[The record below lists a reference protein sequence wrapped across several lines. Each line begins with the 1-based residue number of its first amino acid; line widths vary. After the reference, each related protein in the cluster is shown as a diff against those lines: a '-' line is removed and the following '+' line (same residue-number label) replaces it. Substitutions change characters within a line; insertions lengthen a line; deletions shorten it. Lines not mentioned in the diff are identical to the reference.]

1 VITIEDA
8 LCVLDRVFEQDRLT
22 HLQEVVFRCAW
33 EGLTYEQIATS
44 EDYDPDYIKLVGAQ
58 LWQLLSDRLGQ
69 RVTKSNFRVV
79 LRQYTQSKQTQLKP
93 SEFPTSQALID
104 WGEAVDVSGFCG
116 RVEELAALDRAL
128 TEEQCRFV
136 SILGM
141 GGIGKTALSVKLA
154 QQVQAKF
161 EAVIWRSLQDA
172 PPLDVI
178 LSDWIPFLSRQQE
191 TELPDTVDGKLA
203 RLMYYL
209 RSSRCLLILDNVES
223 ILEIGDR
230 AGHYPIGYECY
241 GELFRRIG
249 ETVHQSCLIL
259 TSREK
264 PKEVAALEG
273 QFVRSFRL
281 AGLDATEAGEFLKPK
296 QLEASSSTF
305 ARFIN
310 LYGGNP
316 LALKIAASTIQDLFD
331 SDVKEFLT
339 QGTAVFGGISDLLD
353 EQFDRLSHLEQQIMY
368 WIAINRDGTSLSEL
382 ADDLVPAIPKRQLIE
397 ALASLARRPIVEKR
411 GAKFTQQPV
420 VMEYVIE
427 QFIDRLFQELCSES
441 FHLLMSHALI
451 KATVEDHI
459 RDRQIRMIMQPLL
472 DRLTAPTHCLSD
484 LEQKL
489 TNVLVKLRQQFGCT
503 PGYAAGNILNLLCCL
518 KADLTGY
525 DFSDLAVWQAQLQ
538 GVSLHRVNFT
548 NADLKKSVFSETL
561 GDVWSVAFSPD
572 GATLAASDT
581 AGTIHLWN
589 VLDGQKIL
597 TCEGH
602 QHWACEV
609 AFSPD
614 SNLIVSASGD
624 NTVKIWHAKT
634 GDCLRTLTEH
644 QDWVISIAISPTAS
658 IVASSGADRTIR
670 LWDLDTGESLQVLEG
685 HQHWICKV
693 AFSPD
698 GRMLASASDDRTIK
712 LWDVQTG
719 KCLKTIE
726 GHTSIVRSVA
736 FSPDGTTLATGSE
749 DTTIKL
755 WDIQTATCTRTLTGH
770 LDQVRCVNFSP
781 DGQMLLSGSFDQT
794 IKLWDRSSG
803 NCLRTLNQHRGAVR
817 STAFNPSGT
826 LIASGSID
834 QSVRLWHTQTGE
846 CCKTLQGYTNFVLS
860 VAFSFDDQYLASTST
875 DQTVNLW
882 DRASGTCVSSFY
894 GHENW
899 VWTVAFSPDA
909 QLLASGSFDY
919 TVRVWD
925 RSTNQCV
932 KILRG
937 HTNWVLSVLFS
948 PDGSTVASGSFDQ
961 TIRLWNPS
969 TGECLHILTPQSRI
983 WSIAY
988 SPDGEFL
995 ASGEENSMIQIWN
1008 PHTGQCL
1015 QTLQGHT
1022 SRVMSVAFRS
1032 DGKQLVSGSED
1043 GTVRIW
1049 DLKSGQ
1055 CKTVFQDS
1063 DRISSVAFSPNGDRV
1078 ASGGV
1083 DQTVKVW
1090 NLKTGE
1096 CEILRGHC
1104 DNIWSLKFNRDG
1116 SMIASGS
1123 EDQTIRLWNINTGKC
1138 VKVLQK
1144 PQPYDGMNIT
1154 NVSGMTNAQKTTL
1167 KALGAI
1173 DVLGG

>member
-1 VITIEDA
+1 MITIEDA
-8 LCVLDRVFEQDRLT
+8 LGVLDRVLEQDRLT

-33 EGLTYEQIATS
+33 EGLTYEQIATT

-79 LRQYTQSKQTQLKP
+79 LRQYSQLERPELP
-93 SEFPTSQALID
+93 SSHALVD

-116 RVEELAALDRAL
+116 RIEELRELDRAL
-128 TEEQCRFV
+128 THEQCRFV
-136 SILGM
+136 TILGM
-141 GGIGKTALSVKLA
+141 GGIGKTVLSVKLA
-154 QQVQAKF
+154 QQVQGKF

-178 LSDWIPFLSRQQE
+178 LSDWVPFLSRQQE

-203 RLMYYL
+203 RLMHYL
-209 RSSRCLLILDNVES
+209 RSSRCLLLLDNVES
-223 ILEIGDR
+223 ILESGDR
-230 AGHYPIGYECY
+230 AGHYPIGYESY

-249 ETVHQSCLIL
+249 ETVHQSCLVL

-281 AGLDATEAGEFLKPK
+281 EGLDPTEAGEFLKPK
-296 QLEASSSTF
+296 QLEANSTTF

-331 SDVKEFLT
+331 SDVGEFLT
-339 QGTAVFGGISDLLD
+339 EGTAVFGGISDLLD
-353 EQFDRLSHLEQQIMY
+353 EQFDRLSPLEQQIMY

-382 ADDLVPAIPKRQLIE
+382 ADDLVPTIPKRQLIE

-420 VMEYVIE
+420 VMEYVID
-427 QFIDRLFQELCSES
+427 QFIDRIFQELCSES
-441 FHLLMSHALI
+441 FQLLMSHALI

-459 RDRQIRMIMQPLL
+459 RDRQIRMIMQPLI
-472 DRLTAPTHCLSD
+472 DRLTAPTHCQTD
-484 LEQKL
+484 LEAKL
-489 TNVLVKLRQQFGCT
+489 KSTLDKLRPQFGCA

-518 KADLTGY
+518 KADLTNY
-525 DFSDLAVWQAQLQ
+525 DFSELAVWQAQLQ
-538 GVSLHRVNFT
+538 GVNLHQVNFT
-548 NADLKKSVFSETL
+548 NADLRKSVFSETL
-561 GDVWSVAFSPD
+561 GNVWSVAFSPD
-572 GATLAASDT
+572 GSTLAASDT

-589 VLDGQKIL
+589 ILDGQKVL
-597 TCEGH
+597 TCDGH
-602 QHWACEV
+602 QHWVCEV
-609 AFSPD
+609 AFSSD
-614 SNLIVSASGD
+614 GHLLVSASGD
-624 NTVKIWHAKT
+624 NTVKIWSAKT
-634 GDCLRTLTEH
+634 GGCLRTLTHH
-644 QDWVISIAISPTAS
+644 QDWVISIALSPTAP
-658 IVASSGADRTIR
+658 IFASSSADRTIR
-670 LWDLDTGESLQVLEG
+670 LWDLNTGKPLRVLEG
-685 HQHWICKV
+685 HQHWICKI

-698 GRMLASASDDRTIK
+698 GSMLASGSDDRTIK

-726 GHTSIVRSVA
+726 GHTNTVRSVA
-736 FSPDGTTLATGSE
+736 FSPDGTMLASGSE
-749 DTTIKL
+749 DATIKL
-755 WDIQTATCTRTLTGH
+755 WDVQTSACVRTLTGH
-770 LDQVRCVNFSP
+770 LDQVRSVSFSP
-781 DGQMLLSGSFDQT
+781 DGQILLSGSFDET
-794 IKLWDRSSG
+794 IKLWDRSTG
-803 NCLRTLNQHRGAVR
+803 KCLKTLHQHRGVVR
-817 STAFNPSGT
+817 SAIFSPTGKT
-826 LIASGSID
+826 IASGSAD
-834 QSVRLWHTQTGE
+834 QSVRLWHAQTGE
-846 CCKTLQGYTNFVLS
+846 CCKTLQGYTNFALS
-860 VAFSFDDQYLASTST
+860 VAFSFDNHLLASTST

-882 DRASGTCVSSFY
+882 DSASGTCISSFY

-899 VWTVAFSPDA
+899 VWTVAFSPDD
-909 QLLASGSFDY
+909 QLLASGSFDH

-925 RSTNQCV
+925 RSTNQCSKV
-932 KILRG
+932 LRG
-937 HTNWVLSVLFS
+937 HTNWVWSVAFS
-948 PDGSTVASGSFDQ
+948 PNGSTVASGSFDQ
-961 TIRLWNPS
+961 TIRLWNPN
-969 TGECLHILTPQSRI
+969 TGECLHILAAQSRI
-983 WSIAY
+983 WEIAY

-995 ASGEENSMIQIWN
+995 ASGEENHLIHLWN

-1022 SRVMSVAFRS
+1022 NRVMSIAFRS

-1055 CKTVFQDS
+1055 CENIFQDT
-1063 DRISSVAFSPNGDRV
+1063 DRIASVAFSPKGDRIV
-1078 ASGGV
+1078 SGGV

-1096 CEILRGHC
+1096 CQILRGHR
-1104 DNIWSLKFNRDG
+1104 DRIWSVNFNQNG

-1123 EDQTIRLWNINTGKC
+1123 EDQTVRLWNVESGEC

-1144 PQPYDGMNIT
+1144 PQPYDGMNIA
-1154 NVSGMTNAQKTTL
+1154 NVSGITNAQKTTL

-1173 DVLGG
+1173 ELI